1 MGMQDPFRERSS
13 GKYRIMLGRRT
24 MLTAAAALP
33 VAGILAPRV
42 LAQPASKKLK
52 LGIITDL
59 SGPYADLSRPSLA
72 CAQQAVED
80 FGAAAKGWDIEIVV
94 AEHQNKADNAVTI
107 ARRWFDQEG
116 VDALLDVST
125 SATSLACVGIAR
137 EKNRAMMLSGPGTTE
152 LTGRQCSPNHV
163 HWSWDTYVLANTS
176 GTAMVKKGGTSWYF
190 IAPNYTFGQQLAKD
204 GAAAVLK
211 NGGSVQGTVFYP
223 FPGTSDFSAL
233 LLQAQASGAKVL
245 ALCNGGADLVGSV
258 KQAREFGLHKNM
270 NIVALLSYDTDIRA
284 LGLDA
289 AQGLMATQ
297 TYYWD
302 LNDRTRA
309 FNNRIKAKTLP
320 LIPNMA
326 NAGLYS
332 STLHYLK
339 AVADMGLEP
348 AKKDGAAVIARMK
361 AMPTDDDVFG
371 PGSIRE
377 DGRKLHPA
385 YLMETKTPAE
395 STGPFDVFKLVSTI
409 PADVAFRPLSEGNC
423 PLVKA

>member
-1 MGMQDPFRERSS
+1 MT
-13 GKYRIMLGRRT
+13 LTRRT
-24 MLTAAAALP
+24 ALKFATAAATLP
-33 VAGILAPRV
+33 LSRAR
-42 LAQPASKKLK
+42 AQPVRKTLK

-59 SGPYADLSRPSLA
+59 SGPYTDLSRPSLA

-80 FGAAAKGWDIEIVV
+80 FGASAKGWDVEIVL
-94 AEHQNKADNAVTI
+94 AEHQNKADIAVTI
-107 ARRWFDQEG
+107 ARRWFDQDG

-125 SATSLACVGIAR
+125 STTALACVGIAR
-137 EKNRAMMLSGPGTTE
+137 EKNKPMMLSGPGTTE

-176 GTAMVKKGGTSWYF
+176 ASAMLKEGGTSWYF
-190 IAPNYTFGQQLAKD
+190 IAPDYTFGQQLARD
-204 GAAAVLK
+204 GAAAVTK
-211 NGGSVQGTVFYP
+211 GGGSVLGTVFYP

-245 ALCNGGADLVGSV
+245 GLCNGGADTVSSV
-258 KQAREFGLHKNM
+258 KQAREFGLDQTM
-270 NIVALLSYDTDIRA
+270 SIVSFVSYDTDIRA
-284 LGLDA
+284 IGLEA
-289 AQGLMATQ
+289 AQGLVATQ

-309 FNNRIKAKTLP
+309 FNKRIRPKVGTLW
-320 LIPNMA
+320 PNMS

-339 AVADMGLEP
+339 AVGDMD
-348 AKKDGAAVIARMK
+348 AKNDGAAVIARMK

-371 PGSIRE
+371 PGTIRE

-385 YLMETKTPAE
+385 YLMKVKTPSE
-395 STGPFDVFKLVSTI
+395 STGPYDVLELVSTV
-409 PADVAFRPLSEGNC
+409 PADRAFRPLSEGGC
-423 PLVKA
+423 PLLKA

>member
-1 MGMQDPFRERSS
+1 M
-13 GKYRIMLGRRT
+13 ILARRT
-24 MLTAAAALP
+24 VLKAAAAATTLP
-33 VAGILAPRV
+33 LGRAWAQAP
-42 LAQPASKKLK
+42 QKKLK

-80 FGAAAKGWDIEIVV
+80 FGASAKGWDIEILV
-94 AEHQNKADNAVTI
+94 AEHQNKADNAATI

-125 SATSLACVGIAR
+125 SATSLACAGIAR
-137 EKNRAMMLSGPGTTE
+137 EKNKPMMLSGPGTTE

-176 GTAMVKKGGTSWYF
+176 GTAMVKKGGNSWYF

-204 GAAAVLK
+204 GAAAVVK
-211 NGGSVQGTVFYP
+211 SGGTVLGTSFYP
-223 FPGTSDFSAL
+223 FPDTADFSAL

-245 ALCNGGADLVGSV
+245 ALCNGGADLVGSI
-258 KQAREFGLHKNM
+258 KQAREFGLNKSM
-270 NIVALLSYDTDIRA
+270 AIVSLLSYDTDIRA
-284 LGLDA
+284 VGLEA

-309 FNNRIKAKTLP
+309 FNNRVKAKTPNLW
-320 LIPNMA
+320 PNMA

-332 STLHYLK
+332 STMHYLK
-339 AVADMGLEP
+339 AMADMDWAE

-371 PGSIRE
+371 PGKIRE

-385 YLMETKTPAE
+385 YLMEAKKPSE
-395 STGPFDVFKLVSTI
+395 STSKFDVLKLVATV
-409 PADVAFRPLSEGNC
+409 PADEAWRPLSEGGC

>member
-1 MGMQDPFRERSS
+1 MT
-13 GKYRIMLGRRT
+13 LARRT
-24 MLTAAAALP
+24 VLKVAATSAALRFDRAWAQA
-33 VAGILAPRV
+33 AG
-42 LAQPASKKLK
+42 KNLK

-80 FGAAAKGWDIEIVV
+80 FGAAAKGWNVEILL
-94 AEHQNKADNAVTI
+94 AEHQNKADIAVTI
-107 ARRWFDQEG
+107 ARRWFDQDG

-137 EKNRAMMLSGPGTTE
+137 EKNKPMMLSGPGTTE
-152 LTGRQCSPNHV
+152 LTGKQCSPNHV

-176 GTAMVKKGGTSWYF
+176 GSALVKQGGTSWYF
-190 IAPNYTFGQQLAKD
+190 IAPDYTFGQQLVKD
-204 GAAAVLK
+204 GTAAVK
-211 NGGSVQGTVFYP
+211 RGGGTVLGTALYP
-223 FPGTSDFSAL
+223 FPDTSDFSAL
-233 LLQAQASGAKVL
+233 LLQAQSSGAKVL
-245 ALCNGGADLVGSV
+245 ALCNGGADMIGSV
-258 KQAREFGLHKNM
+258 KQAREFGLNQNM
-270 NIVALLSYDTDIRA
+270 TIVSLLSYDTDIRA
-284 LGLDA
+284 IGLEA

-309 FNNRIKAKTLP
+309 FNNRIKPKTPKLW
-320 LIPNMA
+320 PNMA

-339 AVADMGLEP
+339 TVADMDLTQ
-348 AKKDGAAVIARMK
+348 AKTDGAAVIAQMK
-361 AMPTDDDVFG
+361 AMPTDDDAFG
-371 PGSIRE
+371 SGKVRE

-385 YLMETKTPAE
+385 YLMEVKAPGE
-395 STGPFDVFKLVSTI
+395 STNSYDVLKLISTI
-409 PADVAFRPLSEGNC
+409 PADQAFRPLSEGGC